1 MIRKLILALTI
12 AAMCVFVLSFQTESV
27 KAEPTTIGEWTT
39 DGRIELCVH
48 SFDTAPSIDYYP
60 YEPETVGY
68 VFAWVD
74 LSLKNVGIEEV
85 STNTLYAYLKDTEN
99 YFYEREGVLSPK
111 AFRLIDLPPGE
122 TIRGEIYWE
131 VPSEA
136 IIDEFIW
143 HNHQSYISIIIPE
156 FPDALLV
163 PLFMIATLLAVIL
176 YRRRHSV

>member
-1 MIRKLILALTI
+1 MNPIKHFLSVCDVCICVAR
-12 AAMCVFVLSFQTESV
+12 AA
-27 KAEPTTIGEWTT
+27 
-39 DGRIELCVH
+39 
-48 SFDTAPSIDYYP
+48 

-74 LSLKNVGIEEV
+74 LSLKNVGTEEV

-99 YFYEREGVLSPK
+99 YFYKREGVLSPK

-143 HNHQSYISIIIPE
+143 HNHRSYISIIIPE
-156 FPDALLV
+156 FPDALLM

-176 YRRRHSV
+176 YRRKRTVKLHSFSNSRR